1 MFKGKKVIIF
11 DLDGT
16 LIDSIGIWNNT
27 DKALIEILS
36 GKEESDIEDIGQM
49 RDSILAQCKSGDIYL
64 EYCDYL
70 RRKYNVSMSAEE
82 VLALRWQISDKYI
95 KKRINYKPN
104 AEVLLHLLKLKGFIL
119 ALATTTTNIQLDA
132 YRNVNQNI
140 KQKADID
147 ATFDIVLSR
156 EDVKEKKPSPE
167 VHNRILQAI
176 NVKPS
181 ECLIIEDSLIGV
193 QAGVNAGIDVAVM
206 YDKYS
211 DSDREEINRLSQ
223 YQFSNFG
230 KVIDK
235 LKEELEFNVSIK
247 E

>member
-11 DLDGT
+11 DMDGT
-16 LIDSIGIWNNT
+16 LIDSIGIWNIT
-27 DKALIEILS
+27 DETLIKILS
-36 GKEESDIEDIGQM
+36 GKEEIDIEDIGKM

-64 EYCDYL
+64 EYCNYL
-70 RRKYNVSMSAEE
+70 RRKYNASMSAEE
-82 VLALRWQISDKYI
+82 VLALRWQISDRYI
-95 KKRINYKPN
+95 KKQIDYKPN
-104 AEVLLHLLKLKGFIL
+104 ADVLLHLLKTKGFTL

-167 VHNRILQAI
+167 VHNRILQAL
-176 NVKPS
+176 NVKPR
-181 ECLIIEDSLIGV
+181 ECLIMEDSLIGV
-193 QAGVNAGIDVAVM
+193 KAGVNAGIDVAVI

-211 DSDREEINRLSQ
+211 DNDRDEINRLSQ
-223 YQFSNFG
+223 YQFKNFG
-230 KVIDK
+230 EVIDR
-235 LKEELEFNVSIK
+235 LKEELEFDL
-247 E
+247 ER